1 MLFVWKGI
9 SMYEYCVLLS
19 LQRTCGVLFTVYNVG
34 QISTTRRQICWRFG
48 VTVKIG
54 KSLIDTLIKEVDKKS
69 TWLWT
74 GRPWRAV
81 FIFLFLEITLQSLF
95 KCQGI
100 FNWLTRFFWKNFS
113 FHFVVRAQSRTLK
126 IWMLR
131 LDYQS
136 ELDCCRLFG
145 KAMALTQM
153 ETLNMQHRD

>member
-100 FNWLTRFFWKNFS
+100 FNWLTRFFEKKFFISFCSQSSIKNSENLNAKAWLSVRVGLLQTFWKSYGVDSNGNFK
-113 FHFVVRAQSRTLK
+113 HAT
-126 IWMLR
+126 
-131 LDYQS
+131 
-136 ELDCCRLFG
+136 
-145 KAMALTQM
+145 
-153 ETLNMQHRD
+153 